1 MIISRVKQC
10 LTYLFLKYDVANND
24 EVREILSDYEFELFL
39 KMTNYDKLHSYNLLK
54 KVKKN
59 ELLSKK
65 ILFQKL
71 ALLHDCGKGNTG
83 LLRRIKKV
91 LIGDKLLEQHT
102 NIAYKNLKKHNQE
115 LAILCRF
122 HHDKTEDKFMQ
133 EFQRLDDE

>member
-1 MIISRVKQC
+1 M
-10 LTYLFLKYDVANND
+10 
-24 EVREILSDYEFELFL
+24 REILSDYEFELFL